1 MKKIITSK
9 MQEDLNLSKQQVDIT
24 EKSDRDFDLIDKK
37 TKQTLRERL
46 DKASP
51 AQHKGKQL

>member
-9 MQEDLNLSKQQVDIT
+9 MQEDLNSSKQQVDIT

-37 TKQTLRERL
+37 TKQALRERL